1 MRLAKSKMKYF
12 LSVWNYVDVIPI
24 LLVVAVLALDILY
37 RDTTTILQY

>member
-1 MRLAKSKMKYF
+1 MKYF